1 VTCIRITAIAVLGLL
16 PMRPVAQADDPIAA
30 LTKAEAMWEEHKPA
44 SYEFM
49 IEVRCYCRL
58 SRHPPSF
65 RVTDGQPVP
74 IRAIDAEAQGTYE
87 SYNTIEKLFGV
98 LRRIATMGPHK
109 MAVKYDQALGYPV
122 SADIDVKKR
131 TKDDELFFR
140 VRGFK
145 VTSEPEGHQT
155 LVGRPR

>member
-1 VTCIRITAIAVLGLL
+1 
-16 PMRPVAQADDPIAA
+16 MRPVAQPDDPVEA

-44 SYEFM
+44 SYEFT
-49 IEVRCYCRL
+49 IEVRCFCRL
-58 SRHPPSF
+58 SRRPPSF
-65 RVTDGQPVP
+65 RVTDGRPVP
-74 IRAIDAEAQGTYE
+74 IRAIDAGAQRTYE

-98 LRRIATMGPHK
+98 LRRTAPMGPHK
-109 MAVKYDQALGYPV
+109 MAVKYNQALGYPV
-122 SADIDVKKR
+122 SADIDVKER

-145 VTSEPEGHQT
+145 ATSEPEGHLT

>member
-1 VTCIRITAIAVLGLL
+1 
-16 PMRPVAQADDPIAA
+16 
-30 LTKAEAMWEEHKPA
+30 
-44 SYEFM
+44 
-49 IEVRCYCRL
+49 
-58 SRHPPSF
+58 
-65 RVTDGQPVP
+65 
-74 IRAIDAEAQGTYE
+74 
-87 SYNTIEKLFGV
+87 
-98 LRRIATMGPHK
+98 
-109 MAVKYDQALGYPV
+109 MAVKYNQALGYPV